1 MRNYLKSKGI
11 INVDSLLSR
20 YSYFIYLLLW
30 FWLFYLWINFR
41 FLFIKHYNNIHWTI
55 NNTTIHYLM
64 NHLMPKVFSTTHDST
79 LYSYFYTHSVCIY
92 ILTYRWKNSLDHR
105 SQCPEFSMRYKFLS
119 QGDKRSSTSRLPSH
133 ITYLS
138 GEQRSQWA
146 IKFH

>member
-1 MRNYLKSKGI
+1 MRSYLKSKGI
-11 INVDSLLSR
+11 INVDSLLSIK

-105 SQCPEFSMRYKFLS
+105 SQCLSSPQSHNIPIRWAEISMGNKVPLIS
-119 QGDKRSSTSRLPSH
+119 AQT
-133 ITYLS
+133 
-138 GEQRSQWA
+138 
-146 IKFH
+146 